1 MNFTNIPLFNLMQD
15 KMQYHSAQQAVL
27 AQNVANVDT
36 PGYLARDLKA
46 PNFAAMAARAANT
59 MHLTETNPNHMQP
72 GDGKSRGAGS
82 SIQRENTYELNPI
95 GNNVVIEEEM
105 MRVAENQSEYQKV
118 LGIYRKSID
127 MFKIALG
134 KGGGG

>member
-1 MNFTNIPLFNLMQD
+1 MNFANIPLFNLMQE
-15 KMQYHSAQQAVL
+15 KMHYHSARQAEL

-46 PNFAAMAARAANT
+46 PNFAAMAARAANA
-59 MHLTETNPNHMQP
+59 MHLAETNSRHMQP
-72 GDGKSRGAGS
+72 GDGKGRGAGA

-118 LGIYRKSID
+118 LGIYRKSLD

-134 KGGGG
+134 KAGG